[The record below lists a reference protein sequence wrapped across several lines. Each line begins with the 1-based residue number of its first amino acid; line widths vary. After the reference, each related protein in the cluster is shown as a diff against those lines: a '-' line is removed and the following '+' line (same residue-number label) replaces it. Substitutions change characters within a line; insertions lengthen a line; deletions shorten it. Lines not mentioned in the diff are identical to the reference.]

1 MTKRQ
6 YIPAMKREI
15 LYLIVEK
22 AVVRSNG
29 DSENM
34 DEVAKELKGPFKDDS
49 GYHFLVSRSG
59 ALMAD
64 RQLQLPA
71 DAATYYN
78 AEGIAIGYVV
88 TQDESGA
95 TQKISNEQ
103 LATVRTAV
111 TVLQRVFPKASVK
124 SKLTLEPSDN

>member
-22 AVVRSNG
+22 AVVSNSC

-34 DEVAKELKGPFKDDS
+34 DEVTSELKGPFKDDS
-49 GYHFLVSRSG
+49 GFHFLISRSG
-59 ALMAD
+59 ALTAD
-64 RQLQLPA
+64 RLLQRPS

-88 TQDESGA
+88 AQDENGA
-95 TQKISNEQ
+95 MQKISSEQ
-103 LATVRTAV
+103 MATVRTAV
-111 TVLQRVFPKASVK
+111 TVLQRVFPKATVK
-124 SKLTLEPSDN
+124 SRLQMSNAIY

>member
-22 AVVRSNG
+22 AVVSNSCN
-29 DSENM
+29 SENM
-34 DEVAKELKGPFKDDS
+34 DEVTSELKGPFKDDS
-49 GYHFLVSRSG
+49 GYHFLISRNG

-64 RQLQLPA
+64 RQLQQPS

-88 TQDESGA
+88 AQDESGA
-95 TQKISNEQ
+95 TQKISAEQ
-103 LATVRTAV
+103 MQTVRTAV
-111 TVLQRVFPKASVK
+111 TVLQRVFPKATVK
-124 SKLTLEPSDN
+124 TKLTLEHTE

>member
-22 AVVRSNG
+22 AVVDNCI
-29 DSENM
+29 DSENLE
-34 DEVAKELKGPFKDDS
+34 EVSGELKGAFKDDS
-49 GYHFLVSRSG
+49 GYHFIVSRSG
-59 ALMAD
+59 VLMAD
-64 RQLQLPA
+64 RQLQRPA

-78 AEGIAIGYVV
+78 AEGIAIGYIA

-95 TQKISNEQ
+95 TQKISSEQ
-103 LATVRTAV
+103 MQTVRTAV
-111 TVLQRVFPKASVK
+111 TVLQRVFPKATVK
-124 SKLTLEPSDN
+124 TKLTLEPAE